1 MRTVVT
7 LIACS
12 LIACRGSKSADSPAS
27 AASGSGTY
35 VSVVHPEL
43 TIELKSGGE
52 AVITAAGVGASKGT
66 YTVEG
71 EKIIA
76 TVEGRQYTFI
86 KGGNCIQDLQHVFDK
101 SCIGG
106 AKGEASNAS
115 THAMPSPSGTWVAKS
130 SDGEFTL
137 TFTGGNKLTLAAT
150 PPGSTT
156 PQVKSGTFTVEGDVV
171 QVTTEIGD
179 PLTLQWVNGAYESTS
194 FGFPMKFVKQN

>member
-1 MRTVVT
+1 MRIVAAV
-7 LIACS
+7 IVCS
-12 LIACRGSKSADSPAS
+12 LFACTGSKSS
-27 AASGSGTY
+27 ATATGTY
-35 VSVVHPEL
+35 VSVANPEL
-43 TIELKSGGE
+43 TIDFKSGGE

-66 YTVEG
+66 YTTEG

-86 KGGNCIQDLQHVFDK
+86 KNGNCIQDLQRVFDK

-115 THAMPSPSGTWVAKS
+115 THTMPEPAGVWVAKS

-137 TFTGGNKLTLAAT
+137 TFTGGNKITLAAT
-150 PPGSTT
+150 PPGGTT

-171 QVTTEIGD
+171 QVTTEMGD
-179 PLTLQWVNGAYESTS
+179 PLTLQWVNGSYESTS
-194 FGFPMKFVKQN
+194 FGFPMKCVKQN